1 MNAVFK
7 REYFGI
13 KRCLTQIF
21 NLKCIFEVEIRIQH
35 FMKAA
40 VLESYNHFKW
50 KEVETPKVKPGE
62 VLVRIQFASICG
74 TDMHIFPGDFHPR
87 TPVPFIPG
95 HEMGGVIAE
104 VGEGAAGFAKGDKV
118 AIDPII
124 WCGECPACKR
134 GHYPACTSL
143 KLLGVD
149 MDGGFT
155 EYISVP
161 VHMLFKAAP
170 HLPDEHVA
178 LVEIYGIG
186 FHANNRADTKE
197 DDVLAIWGAGRVGQ
211 VILQAARTKT
221 NGTVFMV
228 DPLENRL
235 AVAAGNYDNVIP
247 INPRKENPVEA
258 IKRYT
263 AGKGVDIAFEA
274 VGHAEKIE
282 GAFTPVRSCIQ
293 SLTGG
298 GKVCVLGLS
307 DEPSPVV
314 FKELIWK
321 EGQIIT
327 SRVSHGEFSEVL
339 EHLNKGTLKPNA
351 LISKVMPGSEIQKA
365 FELVQNEKE
374 KYLKVLLDLR

>member
-1 MNAVFK
+1 
-7 REYFGI
+7 
-13 KRCLTQIF
+13 
-21 NLKCIFEVEIRIQH
+21 
-35 FMKAA
+35 MKAA
-40 VLESYNHFKW
+40 VLESYNRFVW

-95 HEMGGVIAE
+95 HEMGGVVAE
-104 VGEGAAGFAKGDKV
+104 VGEGVAGFQPGDKV
-118 AIDPII
+118 AVDPII
-124 WCGECPACKR
+124 WCGKCPACQRK
-134 GHYPACTSL
+134 HYPACTSL

-149 MDGGFT
+149 MDGGFA

-161 VHMLFKAAP
+161 PHMLFKAAP

-186 FHANNRADTKE
+186 FHANNRAKTKE
-197 DDVLAIWGAGRVGQ
+197 GDTLAIWGAGRVGQ

-221 NGTVFMV
+221 NGLIFMV

-235 AVAAGNYDNVIP
+235 QIAANNYENVIP
-247 INPRKENPVEA
+247 INPKKENPVEA
-258 IKRYT
+258 IKQHT
-263 AGKGVDIAFEA
+263 GGKGVDIAFEA
-274 VGHAEKIE
+274 VGHAEDIE
-282 GAFTPVRSCIQ
+282 GVYTPVRSCIQ
-293 SLTGG
+293 SLRGG

-321 EGQIIT
+321 EAQIIT
-327 SRVSHGEFSEVL
+327 SRVSDGEFSEVIR
-339 EHLNKGTLKPNA
+339 HLNAGNLKPDA

-365 FELVQNEKE
+365 FGLVQKEKE
-374 KYLKVLLDLR
+374 KYLKVLLDFR

>member
-1 MNAVFK
+1 
-7 REYFGI
+7 
-13 KRCLTQIF
+13 
-21 NLKCIFEVEIRIQH
+21 
-35 FMKAA
+35 MKAA
-40 VLESYNHFKW
+40 VLEAYNHFEW

-95 HEMGGVIAE
+95 HEMGGVVAE
-104 VGEGAAGFAKGDKV
+104 IGDGVSGYEEGDKV
-118 AIDPII
+118 AVDPII
-124 WCGECPACKR
+124 WCGECPACQR

-149 MDGGFT
+149 MNGGFA

-161 VHMLFKAAP
+161 SHMLFKAAP

-186 FHANNRADTKE
+186 FHANNRARTKE
-197 DDVLAIWGAGRVGQ
+197 GDVLAIWGAGRVGQ

-221 NGTVFMV
+221 QSTIFMV

-235 AVAAGNYDNVIP
+235 KIAVENYENVIP
-247 INPRKENPVEA
+247 INPRKENPVET
-258 IKRYT
+258 IMRYT
-263 AGKGVDIAFEA
+263 GGKGVDIAFEA
-274 VGHAEKIE
+274 VGHSEEIE
-282 GAFTPVRSCIQ
+282 GVYTPVRSCIQ
-293 SLTGG
+293 SLRGG

-321 EGQIIT
+321 EAQIIT
-327 SRVSHGEFSEVL
+327 SRVSDGEFTEVL
-339 EHLNKGTLKPNA
+339 EHLNRGTLKPDA
-351 LISKVMPGSEIQKA
+351 LISKLMYGSQIQQA
-365 FELVQNEKE
+365 FELLQKEKE
-374 KYLKVLLDLR
+374 KYLKVLLDFR

>member
-1 MNAVFK
+1 
-7 REYFGI
+7 
-13 KRCLTQIF
+13 
-21 NLKCIFEVEIRIQH
+21 
-35 FMKAA
+35 MKAA
-40 VLESYNHFKW
+40 VLESYNHFVW
-50 KEVETPKVKPGE
+50 KEVETPEVKAGE
-62 VLVRIQFASICG
+62 VLVRIKFASICG

-95 HEMGGVIAE
+95 HEMGGIIVE
-104 VGEGAAGFAKGDKV
+104 VGEGVSGLKNGDKV

-124 WCGECPACKR
+124 WCGECPACRRK
-134 GHYPACTSL
+134 HYPACTSL

-149 MDGGFT
+149 MDGGFA

-161 VHMLFKAAP
+161 PHMLFKAAP
-170 HLPDEHVA
+170 NLPDEHVA

-186 FHANNRADTKE
+186 FHANNRAATKKG
-197 DDVLAIWGAGRVGQ
+197 DVLAIWGAGRVGQ

-221 NGTVFMV
+221 DGTIFMI

-235 AVAAGNYDNVIP
+235 EIAEKYFENVIG
-247 INPRKENPVEA
+247 INPKKENPVDA
-258 IKRYT
+258 IKKHT
-263 AGKGVDIAFEA
+263 GGNGVDIAFEA

-282 GAFTPVRSCIQ
+282 GIHHPVRSAIQ
-293 SLTGG
+293 SLRGG

-307 DEPSPVV
+307 DEPAPVV

-339 EHLNKGTLKPNA
+339 EHLNSGDLKPDA
-351 LISKVMPGSEIQKA
+351 LISKVMLGSQIQQA
-365 FELVQNEKE
+365 FELLQKEKE
-374 KYLKVLLDLR
+374 NYLKVLLDFQ